1 MRGKPRENP
10 NERSGLLLVD
20 KEAGI
25 TSHDAVDI
33 FRRRAKFRRVGHTGT
48 LDPMATGLLVL
59 CLGKATRLQS
69 YLMATEKVY
78 EGTIRFGW
86 ATDSYDATG
95 TKTGEE
101 SDAVLTAASIEA
113 ATSKF
118 TGEIDQ
124 VPPSYSAK
132 KVDGVRS
139 YELAR
144 KGEAQTLEARRVT
157 VHEFTILDV
166 EWPRATF
173 RIRCSPGTYVRS
185 LAHDLGQSLGVPS
198 HLESLV
204 RTATGSFS
212 VGDAI
217 TTTVMREAET
227 EAIFAEPHFRSMSRI
242 ELPMP
247 AVMID
252 SSQVRKLNNG
262 QNLILK
268 PDVELVQGAQ
278 VAAHGIDGE
287 LIAIC
292 TVLRVIRADG
302 GPVELQPKVVLA

>member
-1 MRGKPRENP
+1 MSRRQRDNP

-95 TKTGEE
+95 VKTGED
-101 SDAVLTAASIEA
+101 SDDVVTIDAIAAAAS
-113 ATSKF
+113 KF
-118 TGEIDQ
+118 MGEIDQ
-124 VPPSYSAK
+124 IPPSYSAK

-144 KGEAQTLEARRVT
+144 KGEAAPLEARKVT
-157 VHEFTILDV
+157 VHEFAITGV
-166 EWPRATF
+166 EWPRAKF
-173 RIRCSPGTYVRS
+173 RVRCSPGTYVRS
-185 LAHDLGQSLGVPS
+185 LAHDLGQALGVPS

-212 VGDAI
+212 VADAMP
-217 TTTVMREAET
+217 TQAMREADP

-252 SSQVRKLNNG
+252 GSQVRKLSSG
-262 QNLILK
+262 QNVIVK
-268 PDVELVQGAQ
+268 PDVALVQGAQ
-278 VAAHGIDGE
+278 VAAHAIDGD
-287 LIAIC
+287 LVAIC
-292 TVLRVIRADG
+292 TVARVIRPDG
-302 GPVELQPKVVLA
+302 GPVELQPKVVLG

>member
-1 MRGKPRENP
+1 MSRKPRDNSG
-10 NERSGLLLVD
+10 ERSGLMLVN

-25 TSHDAVDI
+25 TSHDAIDI
-33 FRRRAKFRRVGHTGT
+33 FRRRARMRRVGHTGT

-95 TKTGEE
+95 AKVGDEVERT
-101 SDAVLTAASIEA
+101 LTAEQVGA
-113 ATSKF
+113 ALPAF

-144 KGEAQTLEARRVT
+144 KGEAAVLEARRVT
-157 VHEFTILDV
+157 VKEFTIVDLD
-166 EWPRATF
+166 WPRARF
-173 RIRCSPGTYVRS
+173 RVRCSPGTYVRS
-185 LAHDLGQSLGVPS
+185 LAHDLGAALGVPA

-204 RTATGSFS
+204 RTATGSLS
-212 VGDAI
+212 VADAMS
-217 TTTVMREAET
+217 TVAMREAEP
-227 EAIFAEPHFRSMSRI
+227 EAIFTEPHFRSMSQI
-242 ELPMP
+242 ALPIP
-247 AVMID
+247 SVMID
-252 SSQVRKLNNG
+252 RMQERKLNNG

-268 PDVELVQGAQ
+268 PDAEVAEGGQ
-278 VAAHGIDGE
+278 VAMH
-287 LIAIC
+287 LIEGDLVAIC
-292 TVLRVIRADG
+292 TVVRVLRADG

>member
-1 MRGKPRENP
+1 MTRKQRDNP
-10 NERSGLLLVD
+10 NERSGLLLVS

-25 TSHDAVDI
+25 TSHDAIDI

-69 YLMATEKVY
+69 YLMATEKIY
-78 EGTIRFGW
+78 EGEIRFGW

-95 TKTGEE
+95 TKVGDE
-101 SDAVLTAASIEA
+101 SDARLTADTIR
-113 ATSKF
+113 ATTTKF

-144 KGEAQTLEARRVT
+144 KGEAQPLEPRRVT
-157 VHEFTILDV
+157 VHEFAILGV
-166 EWPRATF
+166 EWPRAHF

-185 LAHDLGQSLGVPS
+185 LAHDLGQSLGVPA

-204 RTATGSFS
+204 RTATGNFV
-212 VGDAI
+212 VGDAMP
-217 TTTVMREAET
+217 TTAMREAEPD
-227 EAIFAEPHFRSMSRI
+227 AIFAEPHFRSMNRI

-247 AVMID
+247 LVTID
-252 SSQVRKLNNG
+252 SSQERKLNNG
-262 QNLILK
+262 QNLIVK
-268 PDVELVQGAQ
+268 PEVELVQGAQ
-278 VAAHGIDGE
+278 VAAHGIEGE

-292 TVLRVIRADG
+292 TVQRVIRPDG
-302 GPVELQPKVVLA
+302 GPVELQPKVVLS

>member
-1 MRGKPRENP
+1 VSRKQRDNSGEH
-10 NERSGLLLVD
+10 SGLMLVN

-33 FRRRAKFRRVGHTGT
+33 FRRRGKMRRVGHTGT

-95 TKTGEE
+95 ARVGDEV
-101 SDAVLTAASIEA
+101 DLTLSTEQVQAALPA
-113 ATSKF
+113 F

-144 KGEAQTLEARRVT
+144 KGEAAVLEARKVT
-157 VHEFTILDV
+157 VKEFTLV
-166 EWPRATF
+166 ELQWPRARF
-173 RIRCSPGTYVRS
+173 RVRCSPGTYVRS
-185 LAHDLGQSLGVPS
+185 LAHDLGAALGVPA

-204 RTATGSFS
+204 RTATGSLS
-212 VGDAI
+212 VADALA
-217 TTTVMREAET
+217 TVAMREAEP
-227 EAIFAEPHFRSMSRI
+227 EAIFAEPHFRSMSQI
-242 ELPMP
+242 SLPIP

-252 SSQVRKLNNG
+252 RLQERKLNNG

-268 PDVELVQGAQ
+268 PDADVVEGAQ
-278 VAAHGIDGE
+278 VAMH
-287 LIAIC
+287 LIEGDLVAIC
-292 TVLRVIRADG
+292 TVVRVLRADG

>member
-1 MRGKPRENP
+1 MSRKSRDTSG
-10 NERSGLLLVD
+10 ERSGLMLVN

-33 FRRRAKFRRVGHTGT
+33 FRRRAKMRRVGHTGT

-95 TKTGEE
+95 ARVGDET
-101 SDAVLTAASIEA
+101 DAVLSAEQIEA
-113 ATSKF
+113 VLPKF

-144 KGEAQTLEARRVT
+144 KGEAAVLEPRKVT
-157 VHEFTILDV
+157 VKEFTLV
-166 EWPRATF
+166 ALEWPRARF

-185 LAHDLGQSLGVPS
+185 LAHDLGQLLGVPA
-198 HLESLV
+198 HLDSLV
-204 RTATGSFS
+204 RTATGSLS
-212 VGDAI
+212 VADAMP
-217 TTTVMREAET
+217 TTVMRDADP
-227 EAIFAEPHFRSMSRI
+227 EAIFAEPHFRSMSLI
-242 ELPMP
+242 DLPIP
-247 AVMID
+247 GVMID
-252 SSQVRKLNNG
+252 SSQERKLQNG
-262 QNLILK
+262 QNLIVK
-268 PDVELVQGAQ
+268 PDIELAEGVQ
-278 VAAHGIDGE
+278 VAAHLIEGE

-292 TVLRVIRADG
+292 TVLRVIRPDG

>member
-1 MRGKPRENP
+1 MSRKQRDNP

-20 KEAGI
+20 KESGI

-48 LDPMATGLLVL
+48 LDPMATGLLVF

-86 ATDSYDATG
+86 ATDSYDVTG
-95 TKTGEE
+95 VRVGDEVDTI
-101 SDAVLTAASIEA
+101 LTAEQVGQALPPFI
-113 ATSKF
+113 
-118 TGEIDQ
+118 GEIDQ
-124 VPPSYSAK
+124 IPPSYSAK

-144 KGEAQTLEARRVT
+144 KGEATQLEAKRVT
-157 VHEFTILDV
+157 VHEFALLGLD
-166 EWPRATF
+166 WPRALF

-185 LAHDLGQSLGVPS
+185 LAHDLGAALGVPA

-204 RTATGSFS
+204 RTATGSLS
-212 VGDAI
+212 VADAI
-217 TTTVMREAET
+217 STTVMREAEP
-227 EAIFAEPHFRSMSRI
+227 EAIFAAPHFRSMSQI
-242 ELPMP
+242 TLPIP

-252 SSQVRKLNNG
+252 KSQERKLHNG
-262 QNLILK
+262 QNLIVK
-268 PDVELVQGAQ
+268 PDVDLVEGAQ
-278 VAAHGIDGE
+278 VAAQLIDGD

-292 TVLRVIRADG
+292 TVIRVIRPDG
-302 GPVELQPKVVLA
+302 GPVEIQPKVVLA

>member
-1 MRGKPRENP
+1 MSKKPRDTSG
-10 NERSGLLLVD
+10 ERSGLMLVN

-33 FRRRAKFRRVGHTGT
+33 FRRRAKMRRVGHTGT

-95 TKTGEE
+95 ARVGDE
-101 SDAVLTAASIEA
+101 VGLTLSAEQVEA
-113 ATSKF
+113 ALPAF
-118 TGEIDQ
+118 TGEIEQ

-144 KGEAQTLEARRVT
+144 KGEPAVLEPRKVS
-157 VHEFTILDV
+157 VHEFTLV
-166 EWPRATF
+166 GLEWPRARF
-173 RIRCSPGTYVRS
+173 RVRCSPGTYVRS
-185 LAHDLGQSLGVPS
+185 LAHDLGGALGVPA

-204 RTATGSFS
+204 RTATGSLS
-212 VGDAI
+212 VTDAMA
-217 TTTVMREAET
+217 TTVMREAEP
-227 EAIFAEPHFRSMSRI
+227 EAIFAEPHFRSMSQI
-242 ELPMP
+242 NLPIA

-252 SSQVRKLNNG
+252 RTQERKLQNG
-262 QNLILK
+262 QNLIVK
-268 PDVELVQGAQ
+268 PDVDVAEGTQVAVHLIEGELV
-278 VAAHGIDGE
+278 
-287 LIAIC
+287 AIC
-292 TVLRVIRADG
+292 TVLRVIRPDG